1 MKNPFNIFALR
12 NKPERWLALV
22 SALVFGALNAL
33 LVYAHWDRFTM
44 ARHGHVGAWWLLNNQ
59 LHFSGYDPYAYM
71 MLTQYTAYY
80 EINRHPIY
88 TFFFWP
94 LYQLNHW
101 IMVTFDFNAAP
112 IIIGVL
118 ITILSTYTALF
129 TYRTL
134 KEVMGLGVKD
144 SMWLTALFFSFA
156 SVLTAA
162 MSPDHFIVSAFLL
175 TLTLY
180 VFGKCL
186 RDNKPVEWWK
196 GAVLYLLT
204 AGVTLTNGVKT
215 LLGGLFVDGKK
226 TFQWKN
232 IVLAF
237 CLPTL
242 LLMAGAT
249 AQYYELALPRAQ
261 KSAIIVAKTRAK
273 DPSLAKKDSIN
284 KILNKKIS
292 GEQLS
297 DKPFLKYISV
307 SVLRTNGIVE
317 GLFGESIQL
326 HRDYLLGDIY
336 LGRPAV
342 VHYRSWF
349 NYVVN
354 ALVAILFFAGIVV
367 GRKRRI
373 IQMLLSWWAVDL
385 LIHIVL
391 GFGCNEVYING
402 AHWMFFIP
410 VAIACLYTDLNGK
423 WLQTVK
429 NTTMLL
435 TVYLLAYNGTLIVEY
450 LLH

>member
-1 MKNPFNIFALR
+1 M
-12 NKPERWLALV
+12 
-22 SALVFGALNAL
+22 
-33 LVYAHWDRFTM
+33 
-44 ARHGHVGAWWLLNNQ
+44 
-59 LHFSGYDPYAYM
+59 
-71 MLTQYTAYY
+71 
-80 EINRHPIY
+80 
-88 TFFFWP
+88 
-94 LYQLNHW
+94 
-101 IMVTFDFNAAP
+101 
-112 IIIGVL
+112 
-118 ITILSTYTALF
+118 
-129 TYRTL
+129 
-134 KEVMGLGVKD
+134 
-144 SMWLTALFFSFA
+144 
-156 SVLTAA
+156 
-162 MSPDHFIVSAFLL
+162 SAFLL

-186 RDNKPVEWWK
+186 RDNKPVAWWK
-196 GAVLYLLT
+196 GAILYLLT
-204 AGVTLTNGVKT
+204 TGVTLTNGVKT

-232 IVLAF
+232 ILLAF

-242 LLMAGAT
+242 LLVAGAT
-249 AQYYELALPRAQ
+249 AQYYELAVPRAQ

-273 DPSLAKKDSIN
+273 DPTLAKKDSIN
-284 KILNKKIS
+284 KILNKKIT

-297 DKPFLKYISV
+297 NKPFLKYISV
-307 SVLRTNGIVE
+307 SAHRTYGFTE

-342 VHYRSWF
+342 VHYRSWI
-349 NYVVN
+349 NYVIN
-354 ALVAILFFAGIVV
+354 FAGIIV

-410 VAIACLYTDLNGK
+410 VAIACLYSDLKGK

-429 NTTMLL
+429 NTTMVL
-435 TVYLLAYNGTLIVEY
+435 TVYLLAYNSTLIVEY